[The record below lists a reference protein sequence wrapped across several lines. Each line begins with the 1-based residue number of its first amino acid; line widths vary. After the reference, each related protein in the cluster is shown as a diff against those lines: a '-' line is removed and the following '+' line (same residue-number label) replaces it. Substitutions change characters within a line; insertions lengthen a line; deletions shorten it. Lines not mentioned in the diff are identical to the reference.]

1 MFTNVW
7 ANIERDAGW
16 GPSAISEF
24 ADDVRGPICQE
35 RLLFGPFGRVGGGGW
50 VGALDLLLG
59 PTDVSSEFY
68 AAEFT
73 VCTWGVDSRLIV
85 YRLGR
90 GQ

>member
-1 MFTNVW
+1 MGPVGYFGVRRRCKGPDMPREATFR
-7 ANIERDAGW
+7 AFRAGGW
-16 GPSAISEF
+16 
-24 ADDVRGPICQE
+24 R
-35 RLLFGPFGRVGGGGW
+35 W